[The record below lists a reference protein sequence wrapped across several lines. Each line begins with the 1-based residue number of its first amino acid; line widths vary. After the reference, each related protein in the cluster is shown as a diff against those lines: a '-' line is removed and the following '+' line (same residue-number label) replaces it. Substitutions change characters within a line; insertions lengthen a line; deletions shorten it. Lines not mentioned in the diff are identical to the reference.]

1 MTPALT
7 PAVRSCGT
15 LPSGT
20 HPAET
25 HPFGTLPSH
34 EPQTRREHLE
44 PVHPFLPVAA
54 FGTAPKVRVERRAG
68 HLRRQVLAVGAGGYG
83 GTDVNAVHPAIV
95 PGTGPAATT
104 GGRRA

>member
-7 PAVRSCGT
+7 PAVRSY
-15 LPSGT
+15 GT
-20 HPAET
+20 H
-25 HPFGTLPSH
+25 PSH

-44 PVHPFLPVAA
+44 PVYPFLPVTALCAA
-54 FGTAPKVRVERRAG
+54 DEMRVERRAR
-68 HLRRQVLAVGAGGYG
+68 HLRRRFLAVGAGGYG

-95 PGTGPAATT
+95 PGTGPAAST